1 MSNVK
6 LCSVKQYFSNVY
18 TIFKILGKEQ
28 KLGILLR
35 IIFILF
41 NIAIPLVL
49 IQWQRYLIE
58 MIEADIPQKI
68 LLSVIAIS
76 LVLIVQKLFE
86 IVFGLF
92 NNILNNSLSIK
103 LECNKYRKSAHLQ
116 LYAFDDPEMYE
127 KMQKAGRIGTEIIT
141 DFISR
146 FFELIS
152 SVSTALT
159 FFIILFNFS
168 KIILIT
174 TIIGAVP
181 VILYSKLG
189 NSYEDFDKKRTPIV
203 RRMDYFKSI
212 SMDGNYTK
220 ELKLFGNMPFVLD
233 RHKYYHDQWSRTEEE
248 YRDKYDIRS
257 LFISAII
264 FIFHYIIPACILI
277 LSVSKRQLD
286 IAGFTY
292 YLSAIGICGGGLK
305 KIIGF
310 YYDNCISVSRI
321 DDYFDFINLP
331 LDERK
336 GESVPKE
343 WFDMLPDIEFRNV
356 CFHYNDKENDT
367 LHNIN
372 FIIRSGERIALVGLN
387 GAGKTT
393 LIKLLCGLYVP
404 TEGEILIGGRNIIEF
419 SQESLYTLFS
429 VVFQDYITYDMT
441 LRESLL
447 LGNEKHYSD
456 NELWEAL
463 EKVGGGN
470 LRYDTFNDDLNT
482 FIGKNTDSLGID
494 LSGGEK
500 QKIALAR
507 CILQNRAVTVL
518 DEPTS
523 ALDAFAEE
531 EIMHQFLEIE
541 REKTTILVSHRLSA
555 AKLCDKIIIL
565 KDGMIAECG
574 SHNELILNN
583 NIYAEMWKIQSS
595 QYIGDVK
602 EYD

>member
-6 LCSVKQYFSNVY
+6 LRSVKQYFSNVY

-277 LSVSKRQLD
+277 LSVSKQQLD

-343 WFDMLPDIEFRNV
+343 WSDMLPDIEFRNV
-356 CFHYNDKENDT
+356 CFHYNGKENDT

-372 FIIRSGERIALVGLN
+372 FVIKSGERIALVGLN

-595 QYIGDVK
+595 QYIGDMK